1 MTNDQIEKFISNNL
15 EDRSKTVKISFKTR
29 NPLEGIFIQTSDYT
43 ELKSKNFW
51 RIVTSTNI
59 ESYQRSKDTSLARM
73 FNGAEFIK
81 LSTK

>member
-15 EDRSKTVKISFKTR
+15 EDRSKPVKISFKTR
-29 NPLEGIFIQTSDYT
+29 NPLEGIFIQTNDYT

-59 ESYQRSKDTSLARM
+59 ENYMRSKDASLARM